1 MFEYLVGI
9 GILFLVVSSVLF
21 IIGVVLLVLGW
32 LRKDAKRKKTGL
44 KMLAYAAL
52 GLLVSGTLCSSAL
65 MFTNTKL

>member
-1 MFEYLVGI
+1 MFQYLIVAGV
-9 GILFLVVSSVLF
+9 ILLIASIVLF
-21 IIGVVLLVLGW
+21 IPGSILLVLGW
-32 LRKDAKRKKTGL
+32 LQKDAARKKAGL